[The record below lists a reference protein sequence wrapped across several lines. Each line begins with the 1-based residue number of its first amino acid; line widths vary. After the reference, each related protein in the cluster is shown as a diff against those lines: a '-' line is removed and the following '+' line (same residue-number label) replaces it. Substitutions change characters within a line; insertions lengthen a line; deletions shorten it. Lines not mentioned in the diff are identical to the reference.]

1 MARAKATTRGEDLYQ
16 LQQLDSEKDAV
27 ERRLTEVE
35 TALGE
40 SQALVQAREA
50 VAEGQRRYQKHTLR
64 QRDLE
69 LQVQS
74 VTAKIRAS
82 EQRLYGGNVKNPKEL
97 TDLQAEIASLRRRQE
112 KLEDTLLEVMIA
124 REETEGMLEQ
134 AQKHLQQVEAAWQT
148 AQADLM
154 TERHALQEKRAEL
167 EQAIAA
173 LLPRIST
180 DDVETYRD
188 LRRRKGG
195 LAVVEAQGKED
206 SCGACG
212 MAISPGLKWQLRE
225 EGVGY
230 CTNCERILVRLR

>member
-1 MARAKATTRGEDLYQ
+1 MARAKATTRGADLYQ

-27 ERRLTEVE
+27 ERRLAEIE
-35 TALGE
+35 AALGE

-50 VAEGQRRYQKHTLR
+50 VAEGQHRHQKHTLR

-74 VTAKIRAS
+74 LTAKIQAS

-97 TDLQAEIASLRRRQE
+97 TDLQAEVASLRRRQG

-124 REETEGMLEQ
+124 REEAEEILAQ
-134 AQKHLQQVEAAWQT
+134 AQEHLQQVEAAWQA

-154 TERHALQEKRAEL
+154 TERRTLQEKHTEL
-167 EQAIAA
+167 ERAIAA
-173 LLPRIST
+173 LFPRISA
-180 DDVETYRD
+180 DDMDTYRN

-195 LAVVEAQGKED
+195 LAVVEAQGN
-206 SCGACG
+206 SCEACG

-230 CTNCERILVRLR
+230 CTNCERILVRLK